1 MSNSAYSRSRTL
13 YLVQLAILAAILI
26 FLELTGIGFIK
37 TLGLEFTIMTV
48 PVIIGAI
55 ILGPGA
61 GAVLG
66 GIFGLTSFWQ
76 AVSGKSP
83 FGVLLLNLDPLGA
96 IMTTIPTRILMGLL
110 CGLIFRALKKRM
122 ENVNLPYL
130 IASLSGALLNTVFF
144 MSVLILFYYQSQL
157 LQDISQTLG
166 TKSALTFIFS
176 FVGVQGAIEALIS
189 AILGTG
195 ISRAL
200 SQSARLNR

>member
-110 CGLIFRALKKRM
+110 CGLIFRALKNRM